1 MKKRM
6 LMAGSVLALGAW
18 LVAQNAATPRPL
30 AELTPAGAV
39 LFGSA
44 ILLELQ
50 MWNENDCLERSVH

>member
-18 LVAQNAATPRPL
+18 LVAQNAATPKPL

-39 LFGSA
+39 L
-44 ILLELQ
+44 
-50 MWNENDCLERSVH
+50 